1 MQTNGFFYSC
11 HNCLMATTMPTSLVM
26 KKKSPANV
34 VIDRAYTAPIAIL
47 GITFPKIIG
56 RT

>member
-1 MQTNGFFYSC
+1 
-11 HNCLMATTMPTSLVM
+11 MAPTMPTSLVM
-26 KKKSPANV
+26 KKKSPASV
-34 VIDRAYTAPIAIL
+34 AIDRTYTAPTAIL

>member
-1 MQTNGFFYSC
+1 
-11 HNCLMATTMPTSLVM
+11 MATTMPTSLVM